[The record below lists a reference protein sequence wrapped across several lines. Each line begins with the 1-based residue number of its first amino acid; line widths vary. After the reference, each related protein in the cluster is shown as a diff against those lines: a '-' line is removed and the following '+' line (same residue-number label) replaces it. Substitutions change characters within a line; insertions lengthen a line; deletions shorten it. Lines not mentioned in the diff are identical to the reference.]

1 MRAALTEPIFGSTKR
16 MSRTRAVL
24 SAQTAAARGWCTKT
38 PEPRPRAAYPLT
50 VALGIEPRDLAKGRE
65 LSFHHSRSSSPGFGV
80 RDELVVVLALY
91 RLAARTVDLLRHAV
105 LLSSLQSYLRES
117 NAKHS
122 ENPTS

>member
-38 PEPRPRAAYPLT
+38 PEPRMRLVLVVGTPGVQVLDASSGHTRVTPVLPRAAYPLT

-65 LSFHHSRSSSPGFGV
+65 LSFHHSRSSSP
-80 RDELVVVLALY
+80 R
-91 RLAARTVDLLRHAV
+91 
-105 LLSSLQSYLRES
+105 
-117 NAKHS
+117 
-122 ENPTS
+122 